1 MEIPS
6 SGFYGSWNES
16 DLASALEDH
25 AWRDNDVAW
34 SPPAVIDAYVV
45 DFDVADPAGGFRFEW
60 NAFDDDALMRSA
72 SAPACEQERAVRPLG
87 WLTFVALAPGRRHP
101 RPAFAARAAESLE
114 LPSMTIDIAL
124 VLSIALAAVV
134 LFATEKLRMDAVAL
148 LVLASLAL
156 TGLVDTEQ
164 ALSGFSNSATITVA
178 AMFVLAAGLQN
189 SGALAGIGNLLGRAG
204 SPLQF
209 LLILF
214 AVLAV
219 IAPFVNNTAVV
230 AVLMPI
236 VISASASLGMSASK
250 ALIPLSYVSQMA
262 GVCTLVGTSTN
273 LLVNGMARDL
283 GHPGFSMFEFTNLGV
298 ICLAAGCLY
307 LLTIGRWLLP
317 DARSVELVEHY
328 ELGKYITELR
338 VMPESS
344 LIGTS
349 VGEAKLGEEFGVF
362 VLELLRGN
370 RKVWSPRS
378 EALQEGDVL
387 LARGDWSKLDELRKR
402 AGLEVN
408 AEFKLKQRSFE
419 EVDQVLTEV
428 MIAPRSRV
436 IGSTLGM
443 LDPGWDHNTTALAIH
458 RRGQVLRDE
467 LRNVRLQVGDIL
479 LMLIPES
486 GMAALRKDL
495 NVIVLSER
503 EPGKPRGWRAPF
515 ALATMAL
522 VIGIS
527 AIGWAPI
534 AITSLAGA
542 VALTIAGC
550 LDAEDVY
557 DAIDWRIV
565 ALMAGLLPLGI
576 AMNQTGAAAFI
587 VENTIGLARSYGPLT
602 VLAVLYL
609 MAILLSEFMSNAA
622 AAVLLTPVGMSTAR
636 LMEVDATPFLIAVTF
651 AASTSFAT
659 PMGYQTNTMVYGA
672 GGYRFGDFVKVGLP
686 LNLIFWVLGVT
697 FIPVFWPF

>member
-1 MEIPS
+1 
-6 SGFYGSWNES
+6 
-16 DLASALEDH
+16 
-25 AWRDNDVAW
+25 
-34 SPPAVIDAYVV
+34 
-45 DFDVADPAGGFRFEW
+45 
-60 NAFDDDALMRSA
+60 
-72 SAPACEQERAVRPLG
+72 
-87 WLTFVALAPGRRHP
+87 
-101 RPAFAARAAESLE
+101 
-114 LPSMTIDIAL
+114 MTIDIAV
-124 VLSIALAAVV
+124 VLFIALAAVT
-134 LFATEKLRMDAVAL
+134 LFATEKLRIDAVAL
-148 LVLASLAL
+148 LVLTSLAV
-156 TGLVDTEQ
+156 TGLVDTGQ

-204 SPLQF
+204 SPTQF
-209 LLILF
+209 LIVLF
-214 AVLAV
+214 LVLAV

-236 VISASASLGMSASK
+236 VIAATATIGMSASK

-283 GHPGFSMFEFTNLGV
+283 GHPGFTMFEFTPLGV
-298 ICLAAGCLY
+298 ICFAAGCLY

-317 DARSVELVEHY
+317 ETRSVELVEHY

-349 VGEAKLGEEFGVF
+349 VGEAKLGEQFGVF

-370 RKVWSPRS
+370 RKVDSPRS
-378 EALQEGDVL
+378 QTLQEGDIL
-387 LARGDWSKLDELRKR
+387 LARGDWSKLDELRKE

-419 EVDQVLTEV
+419 EVEQVLTEV

-436 IGSTLGM
+436 IGSSLGM
-443 LDPGWDHNTTALAIH
+443 LDPGWDHDTTVLAIH
-458 RRGQVLRDE
+458 RRGHVLRDE

-479 LMLIPES
+479 LMLIPEA
-486 GMAALRKDL
+486 GMGALRKDT

-503 EPGKPRGWRAPF
+503 QPAKPMGWRAPF
-515 ALATMAL
+515 ALVTMAL
-522 VIGIS
+522 VIGVS

-534 AITSLAGA
+534 AVTSLAGA
-542 VALTIAGC
+542 VALTLAGC

-557 DAIDWRIV
+557 DAIDWRIIL
-565 ALMAGLLPLGI
+565 LMAGLLPLGV
-576 AMNQTGAAAFI
+576 AMSETGAAQFI
-587 VENTIGLARSYGPLT
+587 VEHTIGLVSGFGPLT
-602 VLAVLYL
+602 VLAMLYL

-636 LMEVDATPFLIAVTF
+636 WMDVDATPFLIAVTF

-659 PMGYQTNTMVYGA
+659 PVGYQTNTMVYGA
-672 GGYRFGDFVKVGLP
+672 GGYRFSDFVKVGLP
-686 LNLIFWVLGVT
+686 LNLIFWALGVL
-697 FIPVFWPF
+697 FIPLFWPF

>member
-1 MEIPS
+1 
-6 SGFYGSWNES
+6 
-16 DLASALEDH
+16 
-25 AWRDNDVAW
+25 
-34 SPPAVIDAYVV
+34 
-45 DFDVADPAGGFRFEW
+45 
-60 NAFDDDALMRSA
+60 
-72 SAPACEQERAVRPLG
+72 
-87 WLTFVALAPGRRHP
+87 
-101 RPAFAARAAESLE
+101 
-114 LPSMTIDIAL
+114 MTIEIAL
-124 VLSIALAAVV
+124 VLAIALVAVT
-134 LFATEKLRMDAVAL
+134 LFATEKLRIDAVAL
-148 LVLASLAL
+148 LVLTSLVL
-156 TGLVDTEQ
+156 TGLVNPTQ

-189 SGALAGIGNLLGRAG
+189 SGALSGIGDLLGRAR
-204 SPLQF
+204 SPTQF
-209 LLILF
+209 LIILF
-214 AVLAV
+214 AVLAL

-230 AVLMPI
+230 AVFMPI
-236 VISASASLGMSASK
+236 VIAATASIGMSASK

-283 GHPGFSMFEFTNLGV
+283 GHPGFSMFEFAPLGV
-298 ICLAAGCLY
+298 ICFAAGCLY

-317 DARSVELVEHY
+317 DTRSSELVEHY

-349 VGEAKLGEEFGVF
+349 VGEAGLSKEYGVF

-370 RKVWSPRS
+370 EKVWSPRS
-378 EALQEGDVL
+378 QKLQEGDVL
-387 LARGDWSKLDELRKR
+387 LARGDWSQLDELRKG

-408 AEFKLKQRSFE
+408 AEFKLRQRSFE
-419 EVDQVLTEV
+419 DVEQVLTEV

-443 LDPGWDHNTTALAIH
+443 LDPGWDHNTTALGIH

-479 LMLIPES
+479 LILIPES
-486 GMAALRKDL
+486 GMPALRKDR

-503 EPGKPRGWRAPF
+503 PSEKPAGWRAPF

-522 VIGIS
+522 VIGTS

-534 AITSLAGA
+534 AVTSLAGA
-542 VALTIAGC
+542 VAMTLAGC

-557 DAIDWRIV
+557 DGIDWRIII
-565 ALMAGLLPLGI
+565 LMAGLLPLGV
-576 AMNQTGAAAFI
+576 AMSETGAAQFL
-587 VENTIGLARSYGPLT
+587 VENTVGLVSDLGPWV
-602 VLAVLYL
+602 VLGALYL
-609 MAILLSEFMSNAA
+609 MALLLTEFMSNAA
-622 AAVLLTPVGMSTAR
+622 AAVLLTPIGMSTATM
-636 LMEVDATPFLIAVTF
+636 MEVDPTPFLIAVTF

-659 PMGYQTNTMVYGA
+659 PVGYQTNTMVYGA
-672 GGYRFGDFVKVGLP
+672 GGYRFSDLVKVGLP
-686 LNLIFWVLGVT
+686 LNLIFWGLGVI

>member
-1 MEIPS
+1 
-6 SGFYGSWNES
+6 
-16 DLASALEDH
+16 
-25 AWRDNDVAW
+25 
-34 SPPAVIDAYVV
+34 
-45 DFDVADPAGGFRFEW
+45 
-60 NAFDDDALMRSA
+60 
-72 SAPACEQERAVRPLG
+72 
-87 WLTFVALAPGRRHP
+87 
-101 RPAFAARAAESLE
+101 
-114 LPSMTIDIAL
+114 MTIEIAV
-124 VLSIALAAVV
+124 VLSIALVAVA
-134 LFATEKLRMDAVAL
+134 LFATEKLPMDIVAL
-148 LVLASLAL
+148 LVLTGLAI
-156 TGLVDTEQ
+156 TGLVDTGQ
-164 ALSGFSNSATITVA
+164 ALSGFSNPATITVA

-189 SGALAGIGNLLGRAG
+189 SGALSGIGNLLGRAK
-204 SPLQF
+204 SPFQF

-214 AVLAV
+214 AVLAM

-230 AVLMPI
+230 AVFMPI
-236 VISASASLGMSASK
+236 VMAATANIGMSASK

-283 GHPGFSMFEFTNLGV
+283 GHRGFSMFEFTSLGV
-298 ICLAAGCLY
+298 ICMAAGCLY

-317 DARSVELVEHY
+317 ETRGSELVEHY

-349 VGEAKLGEEFGVF
+349 VGEAKLSEEFGVY

-370 RKVWSPRS
+370 EKVWSPKS
-378 EALQEGDVL
+378 QTLQEGDVL
-387 LARGDWSKLDELRKR
+387 LARGDWSQLDELRR
-402 AGLEVN
+402 EAGLEVN

-419 EVDQVLTEV
+419 EVDQVLAEV

-443 LDPGWDHNTTALAIH
+443 LDPGWHHNTTSLGIH
-458 RRGQVLRDE
+458 RRGHILREE
-467 LRNVRLQVGDIL
+467 LRNVRLRVGDIL
-479 LMLIPES
+479 LILIPES
-486 GMAALRKDL
+486 EMPALRQDR

-503 EPGKPRGWRAPF
+503 QPEKPGGWRAPF
-515 ALATMAL
+515 ALVTMAL

-534 AITSLAGA
+534 AVTALAGA
-542 VALTIAGC
+542 VAMTLAGC

-557 DAIDWRIV
+557 EAIDWRIII
-565 ALMAGLLPLGI
+565 LMAGLLPLGV
-576 AMNQTGAAAFI
+576 AMSESGAAEFL
-587 VENTIGLARSYGPLT
+587 VQNTIGLVSSMGPLV

-609 MAILLSEFMSNAA
+609 MALLLTEFMSNAA
-622 AAVLLTPVGMSTAR
+622 AAVLLTPIGVSTAS
-636 LMEVDATPFLIAVTF
+636 MMNVDATPFLIAVTF

-659 PMGYQTNTMVYGA
+659 PVGYQTNTMVYGA
-672 GGYRFGDFVKVGLP
+672 GGYRFSDFVKVGLP
-686 LNLIFWVLGVT
+686 LNLIFWVLGVI